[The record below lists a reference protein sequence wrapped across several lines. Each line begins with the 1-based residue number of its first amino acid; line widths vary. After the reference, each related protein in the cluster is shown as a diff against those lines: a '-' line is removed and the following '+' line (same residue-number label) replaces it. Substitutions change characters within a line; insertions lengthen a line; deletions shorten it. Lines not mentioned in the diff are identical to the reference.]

1 MSALFH
7 AALYNPLYNGLIF
20 LIGVMPAGDAGL
32 AIIALTII
40 VKLILFPL
48 SLRAARTQILM
59 RSLEDELATI
69 KQRYKDRREQAMK
82 TMELYR
88 REKVN
93 PFSSFLL
100 ILIQLPV
107 IFALYF
113 VFVRGG
119 LPTIHTAILYPFVH
133 VPGSVDLIFLGLF
146 DLSTH
151 SIILAVLAGL
161 SQFIQASIS
170 FSKGPHVK
178 GSERTVAHAMQLQMK
193 YLFPLLIAYIAYRF
207 FAAVALYWVTSNIFA
222 IGQELYVRAKLKQVV
237 RPNAAS

>member
-7 AALYNPLYNGLIF
+7 TFLYNPLYNGLIF
-20 LIGVMPAGDAGL
+20 LVGIMPGGDVGL
-32 AIIALTII
+32 AVIVLTIF

-59 RSLEDELATI
+59 RSLEDEIAAI
-69 KQRYKDRREQAMK
+69 KETYKDRQEQAVK

-113 VFVRGG
+113 VFVRGA
-119 LPTIHTAILYPFVH
+119 LPAIHTDLLYSFIHTPKT
-133 VPGSVDLIFLGLF
+133 VDLIFLGLF
-146 DLSTH
+146 DLSAH
-151 SIILAVLAGL
+151 SIILALLAGIT
-161 SQFIQASIS
+161 QFIQASIS

-178 GSERTVAHAMQLQMK
+178 GSEKTMAHVMQMQMK
-193 YLFPLLIAYIAYRF
+193 YFFPILIAYIAYRF
-207 FAAVALYWVTSNIFA
+207 YAAVALYWVTSNIFA
-222 IGQELYVRAKLKQVV
+222 IGQELYVRYRLKHLQTPAKT
-237 RPNAAS
+237 P